1 MTTKMKETSRRYGKS
16 QSTMIECGK
25 YGCLFL
31 CLLSIFEE
39 FQGVQVD
46 FLNAVDYCKRNNLIR
61 DDFYVNDGLKILE
74 SLTSRKWKRRIVDKL
89 PSAIKENEFTIE
101 VWRYLDKTHFRRR
114 YFDTLEKSITVSNGF
129 LSHYYIYE
137 VV

>member
-1 MTTKMKETSRRYGKS
+1 MKETKRRYEHS
-16 QSTMIECGK
+16 QTMISECGK

-31 CLLSIFEE
+31 CLLSISEDFN
-39 FQGVQVD
+39 GVQIN

-74 SLTSRKWKRRIVDKL
+74 SLTGRKWKRRIVDKL
-89 PSAIKENEFTIE
+89 PSVIKENEFTIE
-101 VWRYLDKTHFRRR
+101 VWRYIDKTHFKRR
-114 YFDTLEKSITVSNGF
+114 YFDTLEKSVTVSMGF